1 MSAREAAV
9 ATIRSE
15 HYTLG
20 MVLEALQRL
29 LADVVAEHAEPDFAL
44 FSAALFYLSDFPERC
59 HHPKEDEYLFD
70 ALRRRTADFNAVL
83 DELQAEHI
91 RGGQMLDQLQCALV
105 HYQGGA
111 ANGLGLFRA
120 SVDAYSA
127 MLSEH
132 MRKEEAL
139 LMQAHD
145 RLAEEDWSRIAAA
158 FEANDDPLAG
168 GVNREEFRKLYL
180 RILNLLPRRMKMPAQ
195 QARNER

>member
-1 MSAREAAV
+1 MSAREAAT

-29 LADVVAEHAEPDFAL
+29 LADVAAQHAEPEFAL
-44 FSAALFYLSDFPERC
+44 FSAALCYLSDFPERC

-70 ALRRRTADFNAVL
+70 ALRRRTTDFDALL

-91 RGGQMLDQLQCALV
+91 RGAQMLEQLQCALV

-111 ANGLGLFRA
+111 PDGLRQFRA
-120 SVDAYSA
+120 GVDAYSA
-127 MLSEH
+127 MEAEH

-145 RLAEEDWSRIAAA
+145 RLAEEAWSRIAAA
-158 FEANDDPLAG
+158 FAANDDPLSG
-168 GVNREEFRKLYL
+168 SGHREEYRKLYL
-180 RILNLLPRRMKMPAQ
+180 RILNLLPRRLKMPAPH
-195 QARNER
+195 ARNER